1 MVYLFLC
8 NYAAANADLTL
19 LAINTLQKDWYGVLL
34 GVVLGVVTAVHHRG
48 SSERRALTT
57 PPRCC
62 WAPAVRHRA
71 RRSLSLVS
79 CGWWGTSNG

>member
-48 SSERRALTT
+48 SSEHV
-57 PPRCC
+57 
-62 WAPAVRHRA
+62 VR
-71 RRSLSLVS
+71 
-79 CGWWGTSNG
+79 